1 MRSTIEQAIS
11 VPAGN
16 AVRVTPPSAP
26 AGIAGWSVYAGEAS
40 GELNR
45 QNTAMLALG
54 SAWVEPALGLVSGEA
69 LGEGQAPDYFKS
81 VPKFLQRG

>member
-1 MRSTIEQAIS
+1 
-11 VPAGN
+11 
-16 AVRVTPPSAP
+16 
-26 AGIAGWSVYAGEAS
+26 
-40 GELNR
+40 
-45 QNTAMLALG
+45 MLALG